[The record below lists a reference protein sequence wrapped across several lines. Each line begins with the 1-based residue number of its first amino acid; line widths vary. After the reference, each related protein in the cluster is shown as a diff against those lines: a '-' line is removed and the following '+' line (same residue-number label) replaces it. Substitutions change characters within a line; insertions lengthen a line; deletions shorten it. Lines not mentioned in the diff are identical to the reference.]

1 MSGPESLRGFDYQ
14 ISYTLLHVLRV
25 FVQEGGLPR
34 EFAVED
40 LDDEGAD
47 LILRFEERP
56 SLRVQIKK
64 LAEGYQWTPR
74 RLACVIHKFCAI
86 RGDSDFLFV
95 SNGQGNRNVA
105 RLKNVLLEG
114 GEIPEDVLDV
124 LSSGQCSQRR
134 LSEVLTHLHIW
145 TRCYPSDDDADPAR
159 GIRAEIERVLTQ
171 GRFQLRRN
179 YAVVLTC
186 LWRSLFEMARTGTPV
201 SATEMQSRFEECGL
215 SLASAAWATYPT
227 AERFYPQSVQ
237 VTDLKTIIDGGGVV
251 LITGIGGTG
260 KTTLAAEVALRTCRE
275 DRPACW
281 VSVTKL
287 LQPED
292 LVSAI
297 ALQMEDLGLKLG
309 SRKLKTTPRMDLPS
323 ELARQID
330 ANCLRVFIDR
340 IDGGDDR
347 MTCFLAQIIEACP
360 ATLAGVVVLTS
371 RLVSPWWDEVERT
384 RDDLSIVHLSGLPTE
399 SAVGLL
405 LEADLGLSRSEC
417 EELAELVDNHP
428 QSLHMLCQ
436 LDAVVDTNAIAAQG
450 VASTRDWLL
459 TKVIAELPAEQRTA
473 LEALSIFE
481 YPISMSEAELVIGHE
496 GPLVLRALVRRDL
509 VRLDRGTVATHDAL
523 RAVAVSLLSSAER
536 TSLHANAARRLL
548 DEMKADHEREDFVLY
563 EKSIKWASHLE
574 ELDEVSQFGGRIA
587 LILSSQPDQLRDLF
601 AIHNFGFPFEFEDP
615 SLGRTWEVI
624 RLLESQGLIE
634 PCFDDRRQHA
644 GKKLFKLKRFEFFDC
659 LLIDSLCL
667 RHGYSG
673 CRGYVPITQFN
684 HAFRIQQFWCP
695 WEHCIELF
703 PLPKVR
709 TPGSCPIFGHDCPGG
724 EGQAVSCRDA
734 GDCAW
739 DYDIPE

>member
-25 FVQEGGLPR
+25 FVEEGGLPC

-47 LILRFEERP
+47 LILYFEERP

-64 LAEGYQWTPR
+64 IAEGYQWTLK
-74 RLACVIHKFCAI
+74 RLACVIRKFCAI
-86 RGDSDFLFV
+86 SGDSDFLFV
-95 SNGQGNRNVA
+95 SNGQGNRDVA
-105 RLKNVLLEG
+105 RLKKALLG
-114 GEIPEDVLDV
+114 GEDISTDVLAM
-124 LSSGQCSQRR
+124 LSSGQVSQTR
-134 LSEVLTHLHIW
+134 LRDVLRHMSIW

-159 GIRAEIERVLTQ
+159 GIRAEIERVVTQ
-171 GRFQLRRN
+171 GRFKFRQDAN
-179 YAVVLTC
+179 AVLTC
-186 LWRSLFEMARTGTPV
+186 LWRSVFEMARTGTPV

-215 SLASAAWATYPT
+215 SLASAPWATYPT
-227 AERFYPQSVQ
+227 AKRFYRHSVQ
-237 VTDLKTIIDGGGVV
+237 VTDLKATVDGGGVV
-251 LITGIGGTG
+251 LIVGIGGTG
-260 KTTLAAEVALRTCRE
+260 KTTLAAEVASRTSSE

-281 VSVTKL
+281 ISVTTL

-292 LVSAI
+292 LVSTI
-297 ALQMEDLGLKLG
+297 ALQMEELGLKLG
-309 SRKLKTTPRMDLPS
+309 SQKLKTTPRMDLPS

-330 ANCLRVFIDR
+330 ANCLRIFIDR

-347 MTCFLAQIIEACP
+347 MTCFLAQVVEACP
-360 ATLAGVVVLTS
+360 AGFAGAVVLTS
-371 RLVSPWWDEVERT
+371 RLVPPWWDEVERT
-384 RDDLSIVHLSGLPTE
+384 RDDLSVVHLSGLPTE

-405 LEADLGLSRSEC
+405 LDADLGLSRSDC
-417 EELAELVDNHP
+417 KELAELACNHP

-436 LDAVVDTNAIAAQG
+436 LDAAVDANAIATQG

-459 TKVIAELPAEQRTA
+459 AEVIAELPPEQRSA

-481 YPISMSEAELVIGHE
+481 YPIPLSEAELIIGHE

-509 VRLDRGTVATHDAL
+509 VRLDRRTVATHDAL
-523 RAVAVSLLSSAER
+523 RAIGVSLLSSAER
-536 TSLHANAARRLL
+536 TALHVSAARRLL
-548 DEMKADHEREDFVLY
+548 DEMKADREREDFVLY

-574 ELDEVSQFGGRIA
+574 ELDEVPEFGERTA
-587 LILSSQPDQLRDLF
+587 LILSSQLDQLRDLF

-634 PCFDDRRQHA
+634 PCFDDRRQRA

-709 TPGSCPIFGHDCPGG
+709 TPGSCPVFGHNCPGG
-724 EGQAVSCRDA
+724 ERQAVLCRDA